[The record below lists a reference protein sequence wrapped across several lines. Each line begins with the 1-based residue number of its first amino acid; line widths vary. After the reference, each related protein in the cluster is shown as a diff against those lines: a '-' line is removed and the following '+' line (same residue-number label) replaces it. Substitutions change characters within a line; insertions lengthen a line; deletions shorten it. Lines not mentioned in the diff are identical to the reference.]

1 MSNREMINL
10 FYNIRIG
17 MLIFCIILITII
29 IFIFNFCIV
38 IFEFCEEKLVS
49 YLKK

>member
-1 MSNREMINL
+1 MLNQEMINL
-10 FYNIRIG
+10 FHQIRIG
-17 MLIFCIILITII
+17 LLIFCIIFLTII

-38 IFEFCEEKLVS
+38 IFEFCEKKLVS

>member
-1 MSNREMINL
+1 MSNQEMINL
-10 FYNIRIG
+10 FHHIRIYL
-17 MLIFCIILITII
+17 LIFCIILLTII